1 MLVTEGHTYLKLVSA
16 IFYQIWLTGKKRGED
31 ENTKCKYLKNEKSF
45 LDEKKKTFFIV
56 SEGLL
61 FGVN

>member
-45 LDEKKKTFFIV
+45 LDEKKKKHF
-56 SEGLL
+56 S
-61 FGVN
+61 